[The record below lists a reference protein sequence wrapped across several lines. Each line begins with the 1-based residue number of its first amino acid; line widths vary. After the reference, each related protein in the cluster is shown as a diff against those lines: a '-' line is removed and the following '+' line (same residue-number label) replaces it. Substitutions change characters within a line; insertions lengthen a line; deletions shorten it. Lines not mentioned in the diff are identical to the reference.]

1 MCLSCMSYTWVG
13 LLMFLVPKL
22 FNLMGFFKHII
33 TGGYIDIQLTM
44 NSSMYRKDA
53 NANLKKLYTISY
65 INASFMVEVTY
76 RYNILY

>member
-1 MCLSCMSYTWVG
+1 M
-13 LLMFLVPKL
+13 
-22 FNLMGFFKHII
+22 
-33 TGGYIDIQLTM
+33 DIKLTM

-53 NANLKKLYTISY
+53 NTNFKKLYTISY